1 MVLFGLLLCGWV
13 TVHYICAPSSSICWW
28 ILGCLPVLAITNSVA
43 MNIEVH
49 TSFQIMVFLRYM
61 PRSGIA
67 GSYGSSVLSVLRSLH
82 TVLYSDGT
90 DFHSYQQCRKVPLS
104 PRPLQYLLFVDFFFF
119 FASPHGLWD
128 LSSLTRIELRPR
140 QWKPR
145 ILTTG
150 PPGCSLLFVDFSCAD
165 GHSDWSEMI
174 SYCGF
179 AFHFCNN

>member
-82 TVLYSDGT
+82 TVLYSDCT

-104 PRPLQYLLFVDFFFF
+104 PRPLQYLLFVEFFFF
-119 FASPHGLWD
+119 FCFTTWPVGSQFLDQDRTQATAVKAQNPNHWATRVLPTVCRFFLCWWAFRLEWDDILLWF
-128 LSSLTRIELRPR
+128 
-140 QWKPR
+140 
-145 ILTTG
+145 
-150 PPGCSLLFVDFSCAD
+150 CFS
-165 GHSDWSEMI
+165 
-174 SYCGF
+174 F
-179 AFHFCNN
+179 L